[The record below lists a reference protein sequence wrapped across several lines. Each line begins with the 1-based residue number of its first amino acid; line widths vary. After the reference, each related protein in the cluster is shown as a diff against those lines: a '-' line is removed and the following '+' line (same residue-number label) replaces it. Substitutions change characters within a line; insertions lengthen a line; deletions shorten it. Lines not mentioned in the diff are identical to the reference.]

1 VTRLL
6 KFSNPSRDSSLA
18 DHGAG
23 QVHVDPSVQPDPRV
37 NKQTKLR
44 NRTQSQAILWSR
56 MMGLQK
62 KRVKKSFLPKHQE
75 QFVPGKLKV
84 LEAELEEF
92 KKRVEYLE
100 QANTLYLDALEL
112 AMTFGDFQESINKCQ
127 DPQLIL
133 SETVARAEKLID
145 FDVQSI
151 FLMQEEDSNFRL
163 AKCDPQEMTDQVQQ
177 EFETLIDEGVMA
189 MAINDKKPVMLAS
202 RNNEYQILIHVL
214 ATCSRVRGMF
224 VGMIKSE
231 EADIPEVLLSL
242 MSILLNSSANTLES
256 YELYSVIREQKA
268 KLEELLRQRTSELT
282 DLRDEMDIRVQKKL
296 EQMQADLDRAKEEV
310 IVADTAL
317 LWFKDHVL
325 MTRSE
330 EDL

>member
-1 VTRLL
+1 MTRLL
-6 KFSNPSRDSSLA
+6 KFSNPRQDFSLP
-18 DHGAG
+18 DHGSR
-23 QVHVDPSVQPDPRV
+23 QVQDDPSAQPGPGA

-62 KRVKKSFLPKHQE
+62 KRVKKSLLPKHQE
-75 QFVPGKLKV
+75 QLVPGRQKV
-84 LEAELEEF
+84 LEEELDEVKQRAGHLEE
-92 KKRVEYLE
+92 
-100 QANTLYLDALEL
+100 ANRLYLDALEL
-112 AMTFGDFQESINKCQ
+112 AMTFGDFQESLNKFQ
-127 DPQLIL
+127 DPQLIV
-133 SETVARAEKLID
+133 SETMARAEKLID

-163 AKCDPQEMTDQVQQ
+163 AECDPREMTDQVKQ
-177 EFETLIDEGVMA
+177 EFDTLIDQGAVA
-189 MAINDKKPVMLAS
+189 MAINDKKPIMMAS
-202 RNNEYQILIHVL
+202 RDNDYQLLIHVL

-224 VGMIKSE
+224 VGMIKSG

-256 YELYSVIREQKA
+256 YELYSVIREQKS

-282 DLRDEMDIRVQKKL
+282 DLNDEMDIRVQKKL
-296 EQMQADLDRAKEEV
+296 EQMQAELDRAREEV
-310 IVADTAL
+310 IAADTAL

-325 MTRSE
+325 MTGSE
-330 EDL
+330 EDH

>member
-6 KFSNPSRDSSLA
+6 KFANPGQNLSIP
-18 DHGAG
+18 DHGVS
-23 QVHVDPSVQPDPRV
+23 QVQDDHSIQPGPGV
-37 NKQTKLR
+37 NKQTKLL

-62 KRVKKSFLPKHQE
+62 KRVKKSFQPRHQE
-75 QFVPGKLKV
+75 QLVPGKQKV
-84 LEAELEEF
+84 LEEELDAF
-92 KKRVEYLE
+92 KRRVENLE
-100 QANTLYLDALEL
+100 QTNRVYLDALEL
-112 AMTFGDFQESINKCQ
+112 AMTFGDFQESVNKFQ

-133 SETVARAEKLID
+133 SETMARAEKLID
-145 FDVQSI
+145 FDVQFI
-151 FLMQEEDSNFRL
+151 FLMREEDSNFQL
-163 AKCDPQEMTDQVQQ
+163 AECDPQEMTDQVKQ
-177 EFETLIDEGVMA
+177 EFEKLIDEGVIA

-202 RNNEYQILIHVL
+202 RDNEYQLFIHVL

-224 VGMIKSE
+224 VGMIKSG

-256 YELYSVIREQKA
+256 FDLYSVIREQKT

-282 DLRDEMDIRVQKKL
+282 DLKDEMDIRVQKKL
-296 EQMQADLDRAKEEV
+296 EQMQAELESAREEV
-310 IVADTAL
+310 VAAGAAL

-325 MTRSE
+325 MTSD
-330 EDL
+330 EDQ